1 MDGWKIRH
9 KNIKR
14 EKKICG
20 EIYSF
25 VADQIEGLIDI
36 EIGNYLYEESN
47 GKLSLHYDR
56 WTNGGIDVYI
66 YDNQFCE
73 INKWD
78 KIDFTKE
85 DINMPLPIDDMLMI
99 EHLHYEDILWFI
111 MNFKEEKKEMIKRID
126 RYIEWKEKYNE
137 KNKK

>member
-1 MDGWKIRH
+1 MDNWKIRH
-9 KNIKR
+9 KNINR
-14 EKKICG
+14 EKKNRG

-36 EIGNYLYEESN
+36 EIGNYLYEESD

-56 WTNGGIDVYI
+56 WAKGGIDIYI
-66 YDNQFCE
+66 YDNQFCQ
-73 INKWD
+73 IDKWD
-78 KIDFTKE
+78 KIDFTQKYI
-85 DINMPLPIDDMLMI
+85 DAPLPNMLML

-111 MNFKEEKKEMIKRID
+111 MNFKEEKKEMIKKID

-137 KNKK
+137 KN

>member
-1 MDGWKIRH
+1 MDNWKTRH
-9 KNIKR
+9 KNINR
-14 EKKICG
+14 EKKNRG

-36 EIGNYLYEESN
+36 EIGNYLYEESD

-56 WTNGGIDVYI
+56 WANGGIDIYI
-66 YDNQFCE
+66 YDNQFCQ
-73 INKWD
+73 IDKWD
-78 KIDFTKE
+78 KIDFTQKYI
-85 DINMPLPIDDMLMI
+85 DAPLPNMLMI

-111 MNFKEEKKEMIKRID
+111 MNFKEEKKEIIKRID

-137 KNKK
+137 KN

>member
-1 MDGWKIRH
+1 MNNWKIRH
-9 KNIKR
+9 KNINR
-14 EKKICG
+14 EKKNRG
-20 EIYSF
+20 ETYSF

-36 EIGNYLYEESN
+36 EIGNYLYEESD

-56 WTNGGIDVYI
+56 WANGGIDIYI
-66 YDNQFCE
+66 YDNQFCK

-78 KIDFTKE
+78 KIDFIT
-85 DINMPLPIDDMLMI
+85 IPTSIDAMFMI

-137 KNKK
+137 KN